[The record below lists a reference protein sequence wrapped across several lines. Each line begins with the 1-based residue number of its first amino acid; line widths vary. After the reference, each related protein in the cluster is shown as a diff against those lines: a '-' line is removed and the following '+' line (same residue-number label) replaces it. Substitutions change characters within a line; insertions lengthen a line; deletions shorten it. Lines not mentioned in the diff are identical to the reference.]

1 MKHQFKALSRSPLA
15 NIGWREEFSDI
26 TSSDF
31 LAGSWSL
38 PEIVEQCQNSDVRH
52 ISLPFLESHPWRA
65 LERAGCT
72 NSAELL
78 SAFAYRCALLE
89 ETRHAFVPT
98 GIKTTLA
105 GLEKYRENYDIHGL
119 GLDPGYLCSTELLED
134 ANTWRVEDNL
144 TRFQRLVLGS
154 GYTFACLPSDGDSV
168 VEPAYI
174 LLDNGDTLLGFAFNF
189 YGK

>member
-1 MKHQFKALSRSPLA
+1 MKHQFKALRGNPSLA
-15 NIGWREEFSDI
+15 NAGRDGFCGLTDSH
-26 TSSDF
+26 F
-31 LAGSWSL
+31 LADHWNL
-38 PEIVEQCQNSDVRH
+38 QEVVEQCQNSDVRH

-65 LERAGCT
+65 LERAGCINT
-72 NSAELL
+72 EELR

-98 GIKTTLA
+98 GIKTTVE
-105 GLEKYRENYDIHGL
+105 GLEKYRENYDVHGF

-154 GYTFACLPSDGDSV
+154 GYTFVCLPSDGDSV
-168 VEPAYI
+168 VEPVYSR
-174 LLDNGDTLLGFAFNF
+174 LDNGDTLLGFAFSF